1 MTKREKAAVWRG
13 RIENAKANRQVFFE
27 GTKDCPGADFG
38 IAGYRGELKPEWW
51 SPSDPWVN
59 VNKTKA
65 AVRAALPSLL
75 YANPEFRVYPAA
87 VDVDETGTDVA
98 YERARAKELWVNHV
112 WREGEGTTHARIA
125 IQNAFFSLGVIK
137 AGYRCHF
144 QDDVTRGVFKRTDD
158 GEYVLDEY
166 GDPVLERGE
175 FLTDEEGET
184 LRDEYGV
191 PIPHPGSLTKEE
203 WFIEAVD
210 PRMMLFDI
218 ESGPDFFQHRWV
230 IEEWVR
236 PLEEVKA
243 DPRFSAAARKRLV
256 ASESLSGPATARKSD
271 FSKAYKPQDA
281 DNVAV
286 QRDEERLR
294 GYDIYDFTTGRYM
307 VLPECG
313 VGGENDE
320 FLLDDVMPPGLE
332 HGPYRFLK
340 FTEDA
345 GTEWYPIPDA
355 IDMATVN
362 QEYCIT
368 RSQMMIHREHTK
380 TRYMEMPGAFEGEG
394 IDAEEER
401 AKFAH
406 GPDGVLI
413 KVNNPNS
420 VIPAPKAQLDGSFMQ
435 AIPNIAA
442 DFNEVGGMPGEVRG
456 VADADTATQASILA
470 SGAETRNNDRRD
482 NQVQKFL
489 CEIARMLLMS
499 GQANAELDTLVIE
512 KVRESAGVAPF
523 KARRLTPQE
532 LLGEFEVTLSVGST
546 LPKNDPRTLNNLM
559 NLLNALA
566 QNPALGQFTGLM
578 RRVLDGLGLDPLL
591 AEEIFEVAQRLT
603 QQMNGGDAAAP
614 AQAGQVLGSDLMGMI
629 GNMAGGSQ
637 TGAPVN

>member
-1 MTKREKAAVWRG
+1 MTKREKVSLWRG
-13 RIENAKANRQVFFE
+13 RIERAKEKRKAFFE
-27 GTKDCPGADFG
+27 GTEDCPGADFG
-38 IAGYRGELKPEWW
+38 IAAYRGELKPEWW
-51 SPSDPWVN
+51 SPSDPFVV
-59 VNKTKA
+59 VNKTKSA
-65 AVRAALPSLL
+65 IRAALPSLL

-87 VDVDETGTDVA
+87 VDMEETGVDVA

-112 WREGEGTTHARIA
+112 WKETEGTTHARIA
-125 IQNAFFSLGVIK
+125 IQNAFFSLGVLK
-137 AGYRCHF
+137 CGYRCHF
-144 QDDVTRGVFKRTDD
+144 QDDTKRGVFKRTED
-158 GEYVLDEY
+158 GEYVLDEN
-166 GDPVLERGE
+166 GDPTLARGE
-175 FLTDEEGET
+175 FLLDETGEV
-184 LRDEYGV
+184 LRDEYGI
-191 PIPHPGSLTKEE
+191 PITHPGSITKEE

-210 PRMMLFDI
+210 PRMMLFDCDG
-218 ESGPDFFQHRWV
+218 GPDFFQHRYV
-230 IEEWVR
+230 IEEWCR
-236 PLEEVKA
+236 PLTEVKD

-256 ASESLSGPATARKSD
+256 ASEAANGPGSQRKSV
-271 FSKAYKPQDA
+271 FETAHRYDA
-281 DNVAV
+281 DNTVV
-286 QRDEERLR
+286 EKDEEMLR
-294 GYDIYDFTTGRYM
+294 GYDIYCFQTGEYM

-313 VGGENDE
+313 VDEENDE
-320 FLLDDVMPPGLE
+320 FLLIDAIPPGLE

-355 IDMATVN
+355 IDMALVN

-368 RSQMMIHREHTK
+368 RSQMMIHRDHTK
-380 TRYMEMPGAFEGEG
+380 TRYLEAPGAFEGEG
-394 IDAEEER
+394 VDAEEER

-406 GPDGVLI
+406 GPDGTLI
-413 KVNNPNS
+413 KVSNINA
-420 VIPAPKAQLDGSFMQ
+420 IQPAPKAQLDSSFMQ

-489 CEIARMLLMS
+489 CEVARALLMS
-499 GQANAELDTLVIE
+499 GQANAELDSLVIE
-512 KVRESAGVAPF
+512 KVVESAGVAPF
-523 KARRLTPQE
+523 KARRLTPPE
-532 LLGEFEVTLSVGST
+532 LLGEFEVTLSIGST

-566 QNPALGQFTGLM
+566 QNPALGQFKGLM

-591 AEEIFEVAQRLT
+591 AEEIYEIAVVLT
-603 QQMNGGDAAAP
+603 QQVNGGDAATP
-614 AQAGQVLGSDLMGMI
+614 AQSGQVLGDDLMGML